1 MAIQSTAATR
11 TIPTQASGVPLRVRI
26 AQDLMLFVG
35 IVGTLGVTYF
45 TMIEPEAG
53 INALDG
59 LVAALLLIGSLGY
72 IAAGRKLTT
81 GDSEIWAAATGFTLL
96 HLALSAVKV
105 FGFDE
110 TEAISFLVM
119 DGIIAG
125 ILLAGRPEFGSQIEL
140 VRQPSN

>member
-11 TIPTQASGVPLRVRI
+11 GTSAESSEAPLRVRI
-26 AQDLMLFVG
+26 AQALMLLVG
-35 IVGTLGVTYF
+35 IVGTFGVTYF

-81 GDSEIWAAATGFTLL
+81 GDSEIWAAATGFAVLRV
-96 HLALSAVKV
+96 ALSAVKV
-105 FGFDE
+105 VGYEE
-110 TEAISFLVM
+110 TEAVSFLVM
-119 DGIIAG
+119 DVIIAG
-125 ILLAGRPEFGSQIEL
+125 ILLAGRPQFGSQIH
-140 VRQPSN
+140 VAAQPSK